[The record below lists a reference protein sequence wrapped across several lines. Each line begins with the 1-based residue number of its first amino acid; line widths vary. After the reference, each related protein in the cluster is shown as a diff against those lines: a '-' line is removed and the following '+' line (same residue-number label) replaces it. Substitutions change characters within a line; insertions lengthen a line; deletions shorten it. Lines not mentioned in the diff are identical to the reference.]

1 MEVAN
6 ILDIDGSQW
15 ELQDQ
20 MARHALAE
28 QEVKINNL
36 QENLSI
42 TNNKIYVD
50 KSKNIETF
58 EMIHTW
64 VKIGNIYPE
73 RNYAPNVFLIGSRR
87 GGIYL
92 LSCSRDDEN
101 SYWPPVLMQFY
112 DPLNNIA
119 SAKAKDGFIY
129 IQSRAWNSISIQQL
143 NNTPRQIT
151 MIKENPPADAI
162 DITIIKK

>member
-1 MEVAN
+1 MEVVN
-6 ILDIDGSQW
+6 TLDIDGSQW

-20 MARHALAE
+20 TARKTLTE

-42 TNNKIYVD
+42 INNKIYVD
-50 KSKNIETF
+50 KAKNIT
-58 EMIHTW
+58 IHEGGQTW

-73 RNYAPNVFLIGSRR
+73 YSYAPNVFLIGTRR

-92 LSCSRDDEN
+92 LSCSKDDGDA
-101 SYWPPVLMQFY
+101 YWPPVLMQFH
-112 DPLNNIA
+112 DTLNKIT
-119 SAKAKDGFIY
+119 SVKAKDGFIY
-129 IQSRAWNSISIQQL
+129 IQSEQWNSISIQQL

-151 MIKENPPADAI
+151 LIKENPPADAI

>member
-15 ELQDQ
+15 ELQDVE
-20 MARHALAE
+20 ARHTLAE

-42 TNNKIYVD
+42 TNNKMYVD
-50 KSKNIETF
+50 KSKTIDTYETL
-58 EMIHTW
+58 ITW

-73 RNYAPNVFLIGSRR
+73 KFYSPNVFLIGTRR
-87 GGIYL
+87 GGMYL
-92 LSCSRDDEN
+92 LSCSRDDDN
-101 SYWPPVLMQFY
+101 AYWPPVLIQFY
-112 DPLNNIA
+112 DTLNKIT
-119 SAKAKDGFIY
+119 SVKAKDEFVY
-129 IQSRAWNSISIQQL
+129 IRSERWNSISIQQL

-151 MIKENPPADAI
+151 LIRENPPEDAI
-162 DITIIKK
+162 DIEIIKK